1 MQNIQTK
8 QEIGPQYSPDDSFK
22 AAARLH
28 QSKYRAEI
36 LNVDFVDYGN
46 RLTEADGRRLLNY
59 YDGLDVRQIL
69 RLRYPKYSKTRDAD
83 MLRSEHIPF
92 NLFAPL
98 VNRPGLAEQILN
110 NIFSRRFNPP
120 IRVELEC
127 APKPS
132 ENYLDDHTSF
142 DAYIEARD
150 EHEQLTG
157 IGIEVK
163 YTERGYPIGSTEEN
177 RMNNPDSLYWK
188 VTQKSNVFRDD
199 GSQILINDD
208 LRQIWRNHL
217 LGLAMMQAGGIDQF
231 ILLTIY
237 PSGNRYMAESIS
249 RYRNL
254 LTDEGKNN
262 CLGLTFKVYIA
273 GIKGGD
279 EIMAWKDFL
288 QNRYIVKPSDES

>member
-59 YDGLDVRQIL
+59 YDGLDVRETL
-69 RLRYPKYSKTRDAD
+69 RHRYPKYSKNRDAD

-98 VNRPGLAEQILN
+98 VKRPGLAEQILN
-110 NIFSRRFNPP
+110 NIFSRRFHPP
-120 IRVELEC
+120 IRVKFEC
-127 APKPS
+127 APEPA
-132 ENYLDDHTSF
+132 ENYLNDHTSF

-150 EHEQLTG
+150 DHEQLTG

-163 YTERGYPIGSTEEN
+163 YTERGYPIGSTEKKRVN
-177 RMNNPDSLYWK
+177 DPDSLYWK
-188 VTQKSNVFRDD
+188 VTRHSNVFRDD
-199 GSQILINDD
+199 RSQILVNDD
-208 LRQIWRNHL
+208 VRQIWRNHL
-217 LGLAMMQAGGIDQF
+217 LGLSLIQAGKIDQF

-249 RYRNL
+249 SYRDL
-254 LTDEGKNN
+254 LTNEGK
-262 CLGLTFKVYIA
+262 T
-273 GIKGGD
+273 
-279 EIMAWKDFL
+279 
-288 QNRYIVKPSDES
+288 IVWDLHLKTTLPA